1 MIKCIQVLL
10 FKGSVAPVRRKLLK
24 TAHTEERSFHTN
36 SESCNI
42 RLGSLKN
49 QFNSKQIIEIFN
61 HLFFSTHSY
70 KVDFPFSFKN

>member
-10 FKGSVAPVRRKLLK
+10 FNKGSVAPVRRKLLK

-42 RLGSLKN
+42 QLG
-49 QFNSKQIIEIFN
+49 SKQINLIPN
-61 HLFFSTHSY
+61 KPYNL
-70 KVDFPFSFKN
+70 